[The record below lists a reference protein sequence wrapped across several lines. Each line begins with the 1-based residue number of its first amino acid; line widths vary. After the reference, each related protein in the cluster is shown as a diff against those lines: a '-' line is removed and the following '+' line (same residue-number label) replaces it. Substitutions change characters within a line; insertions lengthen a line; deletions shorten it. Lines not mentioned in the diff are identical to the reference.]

1 MAVIYQGHIV
11 ILLAIFP
18 VTVIKKKYANKS
30 NLMDKEFYF
39 GLLFKKEAVCYG
51 EYKLSW

>member
-18 VTVIKKKYANKS
+18 VTVIKKNANKS

-51 EYKLSW
+51 EYKL